1 MLVALSISAI
11 RNWKY
16 LRYSYAIA
24 QTFDYIIFYLAYHEK
39 TKQFLKITKEDFNS
53 FNARSF
59 LSSLLFGPKQSFG
72 EWPHDVYIRWFLHRP
87 HDIYICHRTYNIL
100 DLAVVQINFI
110 FTVAVANRM
119 FLEVIVSQSI
129 VSFPQNVLLY
139 KETMATSTEA
149 KQHWY

>member
-1 MLVALSISAI
+1 MFSASAS
-11 RNWKY
+11 R
-16 LRYSYAIA
+16 
-24 QTFDYIIFYLAYHEK
+24 H
-39 TKQFLKITKEDFNS
+39 
-53 FNARSF
+53 
-59 LSSLLFGPKQSFG
+59 
-72 EWPHDVYIRWFLHRP
+72 
-87 HDIYICHRTYNIL
+87 IYICHRTYNIL

-149 KQHWY
+149 KQH

>member
-1 MLVALSISAI
+1 MQLL
-11 RNWKY
+11 K
-16 LRYSYAIA
+16 LL
-24 QTFDYIIFYLAYHEK
+24 IILYFTWLIT
-39 TKQFLKITKEDFNS
+39 TKQSNFWKLRRKILT
-53 FNARSF
+53 
-59 LSSLLFGPKQSFG
+59 LSMPEVFYRAFFSGPSKVSG
-72 EWPHDVYIRWFLHRP
+72 SDLMTYIYVIRCFPHRP

>member
-1 MLVALSISAI
+1 M
-11 RNWKY
+11 
-16 LRYSYAIA
+16 
-24 QTFDYIIFYLAYHEK
+24 F
-39 TKQFLKITKEDFNS
+39 
-53 FNARSF
+53 
-59 LSSLLFGPKQSFG
+59 
-72 EWPHDVYIRWFLHRP
+72 
-87 HDIYICHRTYNIL
+87 NIL

-149 KQHWY
+149 KQH